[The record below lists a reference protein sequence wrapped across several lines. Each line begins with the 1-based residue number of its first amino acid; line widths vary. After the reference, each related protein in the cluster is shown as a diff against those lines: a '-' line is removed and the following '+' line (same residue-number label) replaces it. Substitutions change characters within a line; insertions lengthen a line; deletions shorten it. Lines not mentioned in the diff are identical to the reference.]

1 MGIQESL
8 PDVVEPIIDPGI
20 PVLRAIFDTAE
31 LRAYLESVVP
41 PEWRPLQDVKIQVL
55 KHHLGSRCTFSIA
68 LGTASGPREL
78 IGKVYAEDRS
88 DIHVA
93 MQRIAGAGF
102 GPVAPF
108 SIPEPVGLVPALGL
122 LLQEKILGPRAKEV
136 FLTGSVRD
144 GAVTAERCALWLAR
158 FHATP
163 LHLGPVIDRKAL
175 LKAMRKWSLR
185 IEGPAGKA
193 RRLLERL
200 EGNLSGLAGTGMCA
214 AHGSYSPSHV
224 ILAGSRTVTVDW
236 DGYRVAD
243 PGVDVARFVVA
254 LRYLALAHLGSIR
267 ALDAAAEV
275 FEKTYIATGCP
286 EVRSNLAFHK
296 AATYLQLAKCRMR
309 NRAFHTLKPE
319 RAGAGAML
327 DEGLRIS
334 EDWE

>member
-20 PVLRAIFDTAE
+20 PVFRAIFDTAE
-31 LRAYLESVVP
+31 LRAHLESVVP

-55 KHHLGSRCTFSIA
+55 KYHLGSRCTFSIA

-108 SIPEPVGLVPALGL
+108 SIPEPVALAPALGL
-122 LLQEKILGPRAKEV
+122 LLQEKIRGPRAKEV

-163 LHLGPVIDRKAL
+163 LHLGPVFDRKAL

-185 IEGPAGKA
+185 VEGPAGKA

-275 FEKTYIATGCP
+275 FEKTYIATGCQ
-286 EVRSNLAFHK
+286 EVRSNLTFHK
-296 AATYLQLAKCRMR
+296 AATYLQLAKSRMR
-309 NRAFHTLKPE
+309 NGAFHTVKLE
-319 RAGAGAML
+319 RAGAML

>member
-1 MGIQESL
+1 M
-8 PDVVEPIIDPGI
+8 
-20 PVLRAIFDTAE
+20 
-31 LRAYLESVVP
+31 
-41 PEWRPLQDVKIQVL
+41 
-55 KHHLGSRCTFSIA
+55 
-68 LGTASGPREL
+68 
-78 IGKVYAEDRS
+78 
-88 DIHVA
+88 
-93 MQRIAGAGF
+93 
-102 GPVAPF
+102 
-108 SIPEPVGLVPALGL
+108 
-122 LLQEKILGPRAKEV
+122 
-136 FLTGSVRD
+136 
-144 GAVTAERCALWLAR
+144 TAERCALWLAR

-163 LHLGPVIDRKAL
+163 LRLGPVFDRKAL

-200 EGNLSGLAGTGMCA
+200 ESNLSGLAGTGMCA
-214 AHGSYSPSHV
+214 AHGSYSSSHV

-236 DGYRVAD
+236 DRYRVAD

-286 EVRSNLAFHK
+286 EVRSNLTFHK
-296 AATYLQLAKCRMR
+296 AATYLQLAKSRMR
-309 NRAFHTLKPE
+309 NGAFHTVKLE
-319 RAGAGAML
+319 RAGAML

>member
-1 MGIQESL
+1 MRIQESL
-8 PDVVEPIIDPGI
+8 PNVVEPIIDPGI
-20 PVLRAIFDTAE
+20 PVLRTIFDTAE

-108 SIPEPVGLVPALGL
+108 SIPDPVGLVPALGL
-122 LLQEKILGPRAKEV
+122 LLQEKIRGPRAKEV

-163 LHLGPVIDRKAL
+163 LHLGTVFDRKAL
-175 LKAMRKWSLR
+175 LEAMRKWSLR
-185 IEGPAGKA
+185 IDEGVAGKA

-214 AHGSYSPSHV
+214 AHGSYSSSHV

-236 DGYRVAD
+236 DRYRVAD

-275 FEKTYIATGCP
+275 FEKTYIATGCQ
-286 EVRSNLAFHK
+286 EVRSNLTFHK
-296 AATYLQLAKCRMR
+296 AATYLQLAKSRMR
-309 NRAFHTLKPE
+309 NGAFHTVKLE
-319 RAGAGAML
+319 RAGAML

>member
-1 MGIQESL
+1 MRIQESL
-8 PDVVEPIIDPGI
+8 PNVVEPIIDPGI
-20 PVLRAIFDTAE
+20 PVLRTIFDTAE

-55 KHHLGSRCTFSIA
+55 KYHRGSRCTFSIA

-108 SIPEPVGLVPALGL
+108 SIPEPVALAPALGL
-122 LLQEKILGPRAKEV
+122 LLQEKIRGPRAKEV

-163 LHLGPVIDRKAL
+163 LHLGPVFDREAL

-185 IEGPAGKA
+185 IDEGVAGKA

-286 EVRSNLAFHK
+286 EVRSNLTFHK
-296 AATYLQLAKCRMR
+296 AATYLQLAKSRMR
-309 NRAFHTLKPE
+309 NGAFHTVKLE
-319 RAGAGAML
+319 RAGAML